1 MEKLLS
7 LPELRQKLLALNNNT
22 EIPFSVIEKDNKLIA
37 SWKIVDAKWIELL
50 GLGGIKKQYELI
62 LHFDEEHKQ
71 VSYKEKSI
79 DIDTELSTDNVSYK
93 KEVRYGN
100 RKEFSFGGSWGIK
113 TDGTVGEQYAYKFS
127 TSDIKN
133 PVFDIIRGSGWLLK
147 QKAIDKYGLQ
157 LLWLVCIFF
166 IFAVIIFNLL

>member
-1 MEKLLS
+1 MGKILS
-7 LPELRQKLLALNNNT
+7 LLELRQKLLELNNNT
-22 EIPFSVIEKDNKLIA
+22 EIPFSVIEKDNKLIV
-37 SWKIVDAKWIELL
+37 SWKIVDAKWIEIL

-62 LHFDEEHKQ
+62 LRFDEEHKQ
-71 VSYKEKSI
+71 VSYMEKSI

-100 RKEFSFGGSWGIK
+100 RKEFSFGCSWGIK
-113 TDGTVGEQYAYKFS
+113 TDGTVGKQYTYKFS

-157 LLWLVCIFF
+157 LLWLVCTLF
-166 IFAVIIFNLL
+166 IVAVIIFNLL